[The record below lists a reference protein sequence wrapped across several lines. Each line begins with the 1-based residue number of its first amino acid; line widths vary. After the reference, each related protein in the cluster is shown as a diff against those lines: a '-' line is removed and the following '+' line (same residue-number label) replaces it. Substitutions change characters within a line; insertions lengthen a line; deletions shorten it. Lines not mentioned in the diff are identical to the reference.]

1 MNTSEEALRARLHT
15 LRDDIDASDREL
27 LRLLN
32 QRALLSLE
40 VGRVK
45 TQMSETGV
53 PDSIFNPQRERQVLD
68 NLATW
73 NTGALPQ
80 QHIENIWREIF
91 SSSRALQ
98 RPLRV
103 AYLGPEGTF
112 SHHAALEFLGAS
124 LDFTAQTDLPDVFRA
139 VHEHRCDMGIVPL
152 ENSLHGSVGQVLDLF
167 LEYKLEIQ
175 AELYYRINHSLLS
188 REHAL
193 ADVHT
198 IYSHSQPL
206 GQCGAWLRANLPQ
219 ARLVPLESTTA
230 AARRAAQEPGTA
242 AIAHRN
248 LSDPLHLRLLS
259 TQIQD
264 APNNWTRFAIIS
276 QLPILPAKQEDC
288 VQGGA
293 ISSLLFTLPDRAG
306 ALAAVLNVLA
316 QAGLNMRK
324 LESRPLRTEN
334 WKYAFFA
341 DLECN
346 LKNPQLMPV
355 LTQINA
361 LCAHCRI
368 LGVYPAGPRL
378 DRPEEDLHA

>member
-1 MNTSEEALRARLHT
+1 MNNTGHFNKRLHA
-15 LRDDIDASDREL
+15 LRDDIDAADREL
-27 LRLLN
+27 LRLLS

-45 TQMSETGV
+45 AQMSEAGS
-53 PDSIFNPQRERQVLD
+53 PGSIFNPQRERQVLD
-68 NLATW
+68 NLASW
-73 NTGALPQ
+73 NTGVLPG

-124 LDFTAQTDLPDVFRA
+124 LDFTPQADLPGVFRA

-152 ENSLHGSVGQVLDLF
+152 ENSLQGSVGQVLDLF
-167 LEYKLEIQ
+167 LDYPLDIQ
-175 AELYYRINHSLLS
+175 AEVYYRINHSLISLERSLS
-188 REHAL
+188 
-193 ADVHT
+193 DVHT
-198 IYSHSQPL
+198 VYSHSQPL
-206 GQCGAWLRANLPQ
+206 AQCGAWLRANLPQ

-230 AARRAAQEPGTA
+230 AARRAAQEGGTA

-248 LSDPLHLRLLS
+248 LADPLHLHLLS

-264 APNNWTRFAIIS
+264 APNNWTRFAVIS
-276 QLPILPAKQEDC
+276 QSPIQPVKQGKNLQEA
-288 VQGGA
+288 A
-293 ISSLLFTLPDRAG
+293 ISSLIFTLPDKAG

-316 QAGLNMRK
+316 HAKLNMRK

-334 WKYAFFA
+334 WKYIFFA
-341 DLECN
+341 DLECD
-346 LKNPQLMPV
+346 LKNPQLLPV
-355 LTQINA
+355 LEQVSA
-361 LCAHCRI
+361 LCTHCRI

>member
-1 MNTSEEALRARLHT
+1 MHTTEELRERLHALR
-15 LRDDIDASDREL
+15 DEIDAADKEL

-45 TQMSETGV
+45 EQLSEAGS
-53 PDSIFNPQRERQVLD
+53 PGSIFNPQRERQVLD
-68 NLATW
+68 NLASW
-73 NTGALPQ
+73 NRGALPQ

-124 LDFTAQTDLPDVFRA
+124 LHFIPQTDLPDVFRA
-139 VHEHRCDMGIVPL
+139 VHEHRCDLGIVPL
-152 ENSLHGSVGQVLDLF
+152 ENSLQGSVGQALDLF
-167 LEYKLEIQ
+167 FEYSLDIQ

-188 REHAL
+188 RECAMS
-193 ADVHT
+193 DVHT
-198 IYSHSQPL
+198 VYSHSQPL
-206 GQCGAWLRANLPQ
+206 AQCGAWLRANLPQ
-219 ARLVPLESTTA
+219 ARLIPMESTTA

-248 LSDPLHLRLLS
+248 LADPLHLHLVS
-259 TQIQD
+259 THIQD

-276 QLPILPAKQEDC
+276 RLPVLPVKQ
-288 VQGGA
+288 VKSAQKTA
-293 ISSLLFTLPDRAG
+293 ISSLIFTLPDKAG

-334 WKYAFFA
+334 WKYIFFA

-346 LKNPQLMPV
+346 LKNPQLLPV
-355 LTQINA
+355 LEQVSA

>member
-1 MNTSEEALRARLHT
+1 MNTTGKLCARLHT
-15 LRDDIDASDREL
+15 LRDGIDDADREL

-32 QRALLSLE
+32 RRAKLSLE
-40 VGRVK
+40 IGRVK
-45 TQMSETGV
+45 SLMSKTDA
-53 PDSIFNPQRERQVLD
+53 PDSIFNPQRELQVLD
-68 NLATW
+68 NLASW

-80 QHIENIWREIF
+80 RHIENIWREIF

-112 SHHAALEFLGAS
+112 SHQAGLEFLGAS
-124 LDFTAQTDLPDVFRA
+124 LDFSAQTDLQDVFRA

-152 ENSLHGSVGQVLDLF
+152 ENSLQGSVGQVLDLF
-167 LEYKLEIQ
+167 LAYSLEIQ

-188 REHAL
+188 QEHAL

-198 IYSHSQPL
+198 VYSHAQPL
-206 GQCGAWLRANLPQ
+206 AQCGSWLRANLPQ

-230 AARRAAQEPGTA
+230 AARRAVQERGAA
-242 AIAHRN
+242 AIAHRS
-248 LSDPLHLRLLS
+248 LADQLHLRLLS

-264 APNNWTRFAIIS
+264 APHNWTRFAIIS
-276 QLPILPAKQEDC
+276 ELRVLPVAQPSSPRKD
-288 VQGGA
+288 A
-293 ISSLLFTLPDRAG
+293 ISSLLFTVPDKAG

-324 LESRPLRTEN
+324 LESRPLRTES
-334 WKYAFFA
+334 WKYAFFV

-346 LKNPQLMPV
+346 LRSPQLVPV
-355 LTQINA
+355 LTQLNS

-368 LGVYPAGPRL
+368 LGVYPPGPHL
-378 DRPEEDLHA
+378 DRPDEEIHT

>member
-1 MNTSEEALRARLHT
+1 MNDTEELRARLHV
-15 LRDDIDASDREL
+15 LRDEIDAADREL

-40 VGRVK
+40 VGQVK
-45 TQMSETGV
+45 TQMSEAGS
-53 PDSIFNPQRERQVLD
+53 PGSIFNPQRERQVLD
-68 NLATW
+68 NLASW
-73 NTGALPQ
+73 NMGALPR

-124 LDFTAQTDLPDVFRA
+124 LHFTPHADLPDVFRA
-139 VHEHRCDMGIVPL
+139 VHEHRCDMGIAPL
-152 ENSLHGSVGQVLDLF
+152 ENSLQGSVGQVLDLF
-167 LEYKLEIQ
+167 LEYPLDIQ

-188 REHAL
+188 RERAL
-193 ADVHT
+193 SDVHT
-198 IYSHSQPL
+198 VYSHSQPL
-206 GQCGAWLRANLPQ
+206 AQCGTWLRANLPQ
-219 ARLVPLESTTA
+219 ARLIPLESTTA
-230 AARRAAQEPGTA
+230 AARRAAQEQGTA

-248 LSDPLHLRLLS
+248 LADPLHLHLVS
-259 TQIQD
+259 THIQD
-264 APNNWTRFAIIS
+264 APNNWTRFAVIS
-276 QLPILPAKQEDC
+276 TLPVLPVKQRQHPQES
-288 VQGGA
+288 A
-293 ISSLLFTLPDRAG
+293 ISSLIFTLPDKVG

-334 WKYAFFA
+334 WKYIFFA

-346 LKNPQLMPV
+346 LKSPQLWPV
-355 LTQINA
+355 FEQING
-361 LCAHCRI
+361 LCTYCRI

-378 DRPEEDLHA
+378 DKPEEDLHA

>member
-1 MNTSEEALRARLHT
+1 MDALEDLRARLHE
-15 LRDDIDASDREL
+15 LRDGIDAADREL

-45 TQMSETGV
+45 ARMSETGK
-53 PDSIFNPQRERQVLD
+53 PGSIFNPQRERQVLD
-68 NLATW
+68 NLASW

-80 QHIENIWREIF
+80 RHIENIWREIF

-112 SHHAALEFLGAS
+112 SHHAALELLGAS
-124 LDFTAQTDLPDVFRA
+124 LDFTAQANLPDVFRA
-139 VHEHRCDMGIVPL
+139 VHEYRCDLGIAPL
-152 ENSLHGSVGQVLDLF
+152 ENSLQGSVGQVLDLF
-167 LEYKLEIQ
+167 LEYALDIQ
-175 AELYYRINHSLLS
+175 AEVYYRINHSLLS
-188 REHAL
+188 RERSL

-198 IYSHSQPL
+198 VYSHSQPL
-206 GQCGAWLRANLPQ
+206 SQCGAWLRANLPQ

-230 AARRAAQEPGTA
+230 AARRAAHEPGTA

-248 LSDPLHLRLLS
+248 LADPLHLHLLS

-264 APNNWTRFAIIS
+264 APNNWTRFVVIS
-276 QLPILPAKQEDC
+276 RLQGPPMNQEAGIQED
-288 VQGGA
+288 A
-293 ISSLLFTLPDRAG
+293 ISSLLFTLPDKAG

-324 LESRPLRTEN
+324 LESRPLRTES
-334 WKYAFFA
+334 WKYVFFA

-346 LKNPQLMPV
+346 LRSRQLMPV
-355 LTQINA
+355 LNQLGG
-361 LCAHCRI
+361 LCTHFRI
-368 LGVYPAGPRL
+368 LGVYQAGPRL
-378 DRPEEDLHA
+378 DRPEEDMHA

>member
-1 MNTSEEALRARLHT
+1 MNTTENLRARLHV
-15 LRDDIDASDREL
+15 LRDEIDEADRKL
-27 LRLLN
+27 LRLLS

-45 TQMSETGV
+45 AQMSEEGS
-53 PDSIFNPQRERQVLD
+53 PGSIFNPQRERQVLD
-68 NLATW
+68 NLASW

-80 QHIENIWREIF
+80 QHLENIWREIF

-124 LDFTAQTDLPDVFRA
+124 LDFTAQANLPDVFRA
-139 VHEHRCDMGIVPL
+139 VYEQRCDLGIAPL

-167 LEYKLEIQ
+167 LEYELDIQ

-188 REHAL
+188 QERSL
-193 ADVHT
+193 ADVQT

-206 GQCGAWLRANLPQ
+206 AQCGAWLRANLPQ
-219 ARLVPLESTTA
+219 ASLVPLESTTA

-248 LSDPLHLRLLS
+248 LADPLHLHLLS

-264 APNNWTRFAIIS
+264 APNNWTRFAIVS
-276 QLPILPAKQEDC
+276 QLPALPVKQAAGSEE
-288 VQGGA
+288 GI
-293 ISSLLFTLPDRAG
+293 ISSLLFTLPDKAG

-316 QAGLNMRK
+316 RAGLNMRK
-324 LESRPLRTEN
+324 LESRPLRTGS

-346 LKNPQLMPV
+346 CKSPRLAPV
-355 LTQINA
+355 LNA
-361 LCAHCRI
+361 VNGLCTHFRI

>member
-1 MNTSEEALRARLHT
+1 MNAIEDWRARLHA
-15 LRDDIDASDREL
+15 LRNEIDAADREL

-32 QRALLSLE
+32 ERALLSLE

-45 TQMSETGV
+45 AQMSETGR
-53 PDSIFNPQRERQVLD
+53 PDCIFNPQRERQVLD
-68 NLATW
+68 NLASW

-80 QHIENIWREIF
+80 RHIENIWREIF
-91 SSSRALQ
+91 SASRALQ

-124 LDFTAQTDLPDVFRA
+124 LDFTPQANLPDIFRA
-139 VHEHRCDMGIVPL
+139 VHEYRCDLGIAPL
-152 ENSLHGSVGQVLDLF
+152 ENSLQGSVGQVLDLF
-167 LEYKLEIQ
+167 LEYELDIQ

-188 REHAL
+188 RERSP

-206 GQCGAWLRANLPQ
+206 AQCGAWLRANVPQ

-230 AARRAAQEPGTA
+230 AARRAAQEPATA
-242 AIAHRN
+242 AIAHRS
-248 LSDPLHLRLLS
+248 LADSLHLHMLS

-276 QLPILPAKQEDC
+276 RLPGLPTNQEESAGED
-288 VQGGA
+288 A
-293 ISSLLFTLPDRAG
+293 ISSLLFTLPDKAG

-324 LESRPLRTEN
+324 LESRPLRTGN
-334 WKYAFFA
+334 WKYVFFA

-346 LKNPQLMPV
+346 LRSPQLVPV
-355 LTQINA
+355 LDQVNG
-361 LCAHCRI
+361 LCTHFRI
-368 LGVYPAGPRL
+368 LGVYQAGPRL

>member
-1 MNTSEEALRARLHT
+1 MDATGDLRARLHA
-15 LRDDIDASDREL
+15 LRDEIDATDREL
-27 LRLLN
+27 LRLLS

-45 TQMSETGV
+45 AQMSEEGR

-68 NLATW
+68 NLSSW
-73 NTGALPQ
+73 NTGAVPRRHL
-80 QHIENIWREIF
+80 ENIWREIF

-124 LDFTAQTDLPDVFRA
+124 LDFTAQANLPDVFRA
-139 VHEHRCDMGIVPL
+139 VHEHRCDLGIVPL
-152 ENSLHGSVGQVLDLF
+152 ENSLQGSVGQVFDLF
-167 LEYKLEIQ
+167 LEYALDIQ

-188 REHAL
+188 QERSL
-193 ADVHT
+193 ANVHT

-206 GQCGAWLRANLPQ
+206 AQCGAWLRANLPQ

-230 AARRAAQEPGTA
+230 AARRATQEPGTA

-248 LSDPLHLRLLS
+248 QADPLYLHLLS

-276 QLPILPAKQEDC
+276 QLPGLPVKQGEDAQEDT
-288 VQGGA
+288 
-293 ISSLLFTLPDRAG
+293 ISSLLFTLPDKAG
-306 ALAAVLNVLA
+306 ALAAVLNALA
-316 QAGLNMRK
+316 RAGLNMRK

-346 LKNPQLMPV
+346 LKSPRLAPV
-355 LTQINA
+355 LEQMHG
-361 LCAHCRI
+361 LCAHFRI

>member
-1 MNTSEEALRARLHT
+1 MDATEELRVRLHT
-15 LRDDIDASDREL
+15 LREEIDAADREL
-27 LRLLN
+27 LRLLS

-45 TQMSETGV
+45 GQLSEVGS
-53 PDSIFNPQRERQVLD
+53 PGDIFNPQRERQVLD
-68 NLATW
+68 NLASW
-73 NTGALPQ
+73 NTGALPRR
-80 QHIENIWREIF
+80 HIENIWREIF

-103 AYLGPEGTF
+103 AYLGPDGTF

-124 LDFTAQTDLPDVFRA
+124 LDFTAQADLPDIFRA

-152 ENSLHGSVGQVLDLF
+152 ENSLQGSVGQALDLF
-167 LEYKLEIQ
+167 FEYALDIQ
-175 AELYYRINHSLLS
+175 AELYCRINHSLLS
-188 REHAL
+188 RERSL
-193 ADVHT
+193 SDVHT
-198 IYSHSQPL
+198 VYSHSQPL
-206 GQCGAWLRANLPQ
+206 AQCGTWLRASLPQ
-219 ARLVPLESTTA
+219 ARLVPLESTTT

-248 LSDPLHLRLLS
+248 LADPLHLHLLS

-276 QLPILPAKQEDC
+276 QGPALPVKQKESA
-288 VQGGA
+288 QEGT
-293 ISSLLFTLPDRAG
+293 ISSLIFTLQNKAG

-334 WKYAFFA
+334 WKYIFFT
-341 DLECN
+341 DLECD
-346 LKNPQLMPV
+346 LENPRLLPVFEQLSS
-355 LTQINA
+355 
-361 LCAHCRI
+361 LCIHCRI
-368 LGVYPAGPRL
+368 LGVYPAGPHL
-378 DRPEEDLHA
+378 DRPEEDRHA